1 MRKHRI
7 CLLGGTGFVGRHLVT
22 HLARQGHFLR
32 ILTRRRERHR
42 NLLVVPTL
50 ELVETNIH
58 YVSDLS
64 THFKDCDA
72 VINLVGVL
80 NDGKAPEESLEAM
93 HADLPRKVTEACRF
107 NGITRLLHMSALN
120 ADPKGPSAYLR
131 SKGTGENLVH
141 EAAREGMQVTSF
153 RPSVI
158 FGQDDDFFNR
168 FARLLALTPVL
179 PLACPDAR
187 FAPVYVGDVVSA
199 LVRALDDKRTFG
211 QRYEL
216 CGPESHTLLDLVS
229 YTARAAGL
237 WRVIMGL
244 GDGASRLQARVMEWA
259 PGKPFTRDNYL
270 SMQVDSVCRSDGLKA
285 LGITP
290 TSIDAVVPAYLGR
303 QSKARYFSG
312 LRVFARRG

>member
-1 MRKHRI
+1 MKKHRI

-32 ILTRRRERHR
+32 VLTRRRERHR

-64 THFKDCDA
+64 THFKGCDT
-72 VINLVGVL
+72 VINLVGTL
-80 NDGKAPEESLEAM
+80 NGANNPEGSLEAV
-93 HADLPRKVTEACRF
+93 HVDLPRKVAEACRF

-131 SKGTGENLVH
+131 SKGAGENLIH
-141 EAAREGMQVTSF
+141 AEAREGLQVTSF
-153 RPSVI
+153 RPSVV

-168 FARLLALTPVL
+168 FAKLLALTPVL

-187 FAPVYVGDVVSA
+187 FAPVYVGNVVSA
-199 LVRALDDKRTFG
+199 FVRALDDRKTFG

-229 YTARAAGL
+229 YTARSAGL
-237 WRVIMGL
+237 WRVILGL
-244 GDGASRLQARVMEWA
+244 GDGASRLQARVMEWV

-290 TSIDAVVPAYLGR
+290 TGINAVVPEYLGSHSR
-303 QSKARYFSG
+303 SGYFSG